1 VTVMASSE
9 ETFEADE
16 LDLLLLEALA
26 QHPHAEYTEIA
37 RMLNVDQRTVAK
49 RISIL
54 YKEGVLKQSIE
65 IDWTKLGLGAQAYV
79 GSTASRGVSHAQ
91 KFRELMNTDPRIV
104 TAYETLGTLHYTMK
118 VIDTDVFKMRGSILN
133 DLDDLASDLTTSLV
147 TKRIKQDY
155 RSLLRY
161 VRETRFPSS
170 RSRSQTLP

>member
-1 VTVMASSE
+1 MVPAE
-9 ETFEADE
+9 KNFEADE

-26 QHPHAEYTEIA
+26 HHPHVGYKEIA
-37 RMLNVDQRTVAK
+37 RMLKVDQRTVSR

-65 IDWTKLGLGAQAYV
+65 IDWARLGLGAQAYV
-79 GSTASRGVSHAQ
+79 GTTTSRGVSYAQ

-118 VIDTDVFKMRGSILN
+118 VIDTDVYKMRGSILN

-155 RSLLRY
+155 GSLLRY
-161 VRETRFPSS
+161 IRETRFPSS
-170 RSRSQTLP
+170 RPRSQAVP